1 MMMARS
7 MLAFDGSG
15 VALGVRVGAGV
26 NVAVNVGVIVDVAV
40 AGGVSVMVGVSVGKP
55 VGVGTGGREL
65 PQMFGSPAQAVRMKA
80 RVKTVRRFRERS
92 PAKNFTAKNAKGAK
106 FFFFAF
112 FAIFAVLNFG
122 NSFDYFNIGILMP

>member
-7 MLAFDGSG
+7 MLAFDGRG

-26 NVAVNVGVIVDVAV
+26 NVAVKVGVIVGVEV

-65 PQMFGSPAQAVRMKA
+65 PQIFGSPAQAARRKA
-80 RVKTVRRFRERS
+80 RVKRARRFSERS
-92 PAKNFTAKNAKGAK
+92 PK
-106 FFFFAF
+106 
-112 FAIFAVLNFG
+112 
-122 NSFDYFNIGILMP
+122 

>member
-26 NVAVNVGVIVDVAV
+26 NVAVNVGVMVGVAV

-92 PAKNFTAKNAKGAK
+92 PAKNFTAK
-106 FFFFAF
+106 FFFSAF